1 MEIEVVTHWLLF
13 QGQEIL
19 GGGGSRWFKI
29 FLVKC

>member
-19 GGGGSRWFKI
+19 GGGAAGGSKYF
-29 FLVKC
+29 